1 MSGRSIS
8 LGDVLLI
15 SLPAH
20 APEGREQVGVRPAVV
35 VGLPESLGVP
45 RFPLCIVAPLTTR
58 EGEWSR
64 RAPDLFPRLGAG
76 SGGLTKDS
84 TVLLDQVRSVDPS
97 RVRGYLGSLSG
108 RDFDPIQSGVR
119 RIFGL

>member
-1 MSGRSIS
+1 MRPIS

-20 APEGREQVGVRPAVV
+20 SPEGREQVGVRPAIV

-58 EGEWSR
+58 KGEWIR
-64 RAPDLFPRLGAG
+64 RAPELYPRLGAG
-76 SGGLTKDS
+76 SGGLTRDS
-84 TVLLDQVRSVDPS
+84 TVLLDQVRSVDLS
-97 RVRGYLGSLSG
+97 RVRGYLGSLPG
-108 RDFDPIQSGVR
+108 RDFVLIQSGVR
-119 RIFGL
+119 RMFGL